1 MMVPDR
7 REIMKTFLATSGY
20 KTNEDLATK
29 FNIV

>member
-20 KTNEDLATK
+20 TTMDDLATK